1 MSGQAST
8 TTGSAK
14 VGSTPKNANEV
25 AAACQVEQPAP
36 VPVKD
41 PAAAAVVAG
50 PAVPVVQGTGKDTSA
65 VVAAPN
71 AASETLVKG
80 PGDNTQ
86 PLPSPII
93 RADGTIDLGA
103 LGASLVN
110 SPNGIPTRIT
120 GLELTEG
127 AYLKLVSHGLWGQLQ
142 GDPNAGF
149 QNNAAVAQATQQVQ
163 ATPSVSTADLSAPAD
178 LSAFVRGIA
187 EPTATATI
195 GGTNQEYEK
204 FIVFGRNAGGE
215 VVVRAIALMG
225 PNGGVVPSVQGRIG
239 LAHVHYAGL
248 NQPPHA
254 GDDSATRRNVPS
266 FVIGST
272 GQNVWEIGRVN
283 TVNSIRSVLPNNQF
297 GPWEQFQ
304 VNPDNYTIYN
314 QGAP

>member
-1 MSGQAST
+1 VKPSSVGKQQT
-8 TTGSAK
+8 T
-14 VGSTPKNANEV
+14 
-25 AAACQVEQPAP
+25 QVS
-36 VPVKD
+36 VKD
-41 PAAAAVVAG
+41 PTLPPMTVVTGPADQAVVKGTGAAVAG
-50 PAVPVVQGTGKDTSA
+50 AT
-65 VVAAPN
+65 
-71 AASETLVKG
+71 ETLNLVKA

-110 SPNGIPTRIT
+110 SSNGIPTRLT

-127 AYLKLVSHGLWGQLQ
+127 AYLKLVSHGLWGVLQ

-187 EPTATATI
+187 GPTATATI

-239 LAHVHYAGL
+239 LAHVHYEGL

-297 GPWEQFQ
+297 GTWEPFQ
-304 VNPDNYTIYN
+304 VNPDHYTIYN